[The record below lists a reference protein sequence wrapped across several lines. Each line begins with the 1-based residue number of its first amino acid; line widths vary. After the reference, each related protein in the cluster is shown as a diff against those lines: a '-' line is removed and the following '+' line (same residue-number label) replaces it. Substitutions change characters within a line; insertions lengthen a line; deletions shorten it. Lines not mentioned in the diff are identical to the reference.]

1 MNITVDLAPQPPIHR
16 REPIPVPITIHSAAL
31 VHRLPQLL
39 LIVAVL
45 ALAACHGGDDDGTS
59 KASAPVQI
67 ISVQLQRKPWRDGI
81 EALGTARANESVV
94 IAAKVNEAVKRVN
107 FDSGDYVEAGA
118 VLVDLSGRV
127 ELAELEEARAQFREA
142 QQQLERNQ
150 QLAARQL
157 IPASQLDAQ
166 RATRDATRARMD
178 AIRARLADRVIT
190 APFDGVLGLRQ
201 VSPGTLLRPGDPITT
216 LDDVS
221 LIKLDFTVPESFLSV
236 LKEGLQVQARSPA
249 WPDKDFVG
257 VVRSVDS
264 RVDPV
269 TRAVTVR
276 AEIPN
281 VERKLRP
288 GMLMTVLVQQEPRPA
303 LVLPEL
309 ALIQIGR
316 QAFVFRVREDNTV
329 EQVPV
334 SIGAR
339 RRGDVEISDGLSIGD
354 RVVVEGTVKL
364 RPGAS
369 VVEHAPT
376 PPAPAQP
383 AAADSQKG

>member
-1 MNITVDLAPQPPIHR
+1 MNRTFLGTRGCAGIALLAVLLSSGCSRGSGPEQGRATAPITV
-16 REPIPVPITIHSAAL
+16 VSTTVAL
-31 VHRLPQLL
+31 Q
-39 LIVAVL
+39 
-45 ALAACHGGDDDGTS
+45 
-59 KASAPVQI
+59 
-67 ISVQLQRKPWRDGI
+67 PWRDTI

-94 IAAKVNEAVKRVN
+94 VAAKVNETVQRVN

-118 VLVDLSGRV
+118 VLVDLSGRA
-127 ELAELEEARAQFREA
+127 ELAGLEEARAQFREA
-142 QQQLERNQ
+142 QQQLERSQ

-157 IPASQLDAQ
+157 IPASQIDTQ
-166 RATRDATRARMD
+166 RASRDATRARMD

-190 APFDGVLGLRQ
+190 APFDGVLGLRE
-201 VSPGTLLRPGDPITT
+201 VSPGSLLKPGDPIVT

-221 LIKLDFTVPESFLSV
+221 VIKLDFAVPESYLAS
-236 LKEGLQVQARSPA
+236 LKVGLQVKARSAA
-249 WPDKDFVG
+249 WADQEFEG
-257 VVRSVDS
+257 SVRSIDS

-276 AEIPN
+276 AEIAN

-288 GMLMTVLVQQEPRPA
+288 GMLMTVLLEQAPREA

-316 QAFVFRVREDNTV
+316 QAFVFRVGADGSV

-334 SIGAR
+334 TAGAR
-339 RRGDVEISDGLSIGD
+339 RRGEVEIIDGLIAGE

-364 RPGAS
+364 RPGAR
-369 VVEHAPT
+369 VVEHT
-376 PPAPAQP
+376 
-383 AAADSQKG
+383 AADAATGG

>member
-1 MNITVDLAPQPPIHR
+1 M
-16 REPIPVPITIHSAAL
+16 PITIHSAAL
-31 VHRLPQLL
+31 AHRLPQLL

-67 ISVQLQRKPWRDGI
+67 ISMQLERKPWRDGI

-94 IAAKVNEAVKRVN
+94 IAAKVNETVKRVN

-157 IPASQLDAQ
+157 IPASQIDTQ
-166 RATRDATRARMD
+166 RAARDATRARMD

-221 LIKLDFTVPESFLSV
+221 LIKLDFTVPESFIAV
-236 LKEGLQVQARSPA
+236 LKEGLQVQARSAA

-281 VERKLRP
+281 IERKLRP
-288 GMLMTVLVQQEPRPA
+288 GMLMTVLVQQEPRQA

-316 QAFVFRVREDNTV
+316 QAFVFRVRDDNTV

-334 SIGAR
+334 NIGAR
-339 RRGDVEISDGLSIGD
+339 RRGDVEISNGLSIGD

-369 VVEHAPT
+369 VVEHAP
-376 PPAPAQP
+376 APATPALP
-383 AAADSQKG
+383 AAADSQRG

>member
-1 MNITVDLAPQPPIHR
+1 MP
-16 REPIPVPITIHSAAL
+16 EPISVKPAARAL
-31 VHRLPQLL
+31 LRLL
-39 LIVAVL
+39 LIAAVL
-45 ALAACHGGDDDGTS
+45 SLAACQGSREVDQG
-59 KASAPVQI
+59 KANAPVQVV
-67 ISVQLQRKPWRDGI
+67 SMVMQRKPWRDGI

-107 FDSGDYVEAGA
+107 FDSGDFVEAGA

-127 ELAELEEARAQFREA
+127 ELAELEEARAQFRDA

-157 IPASQLDAQ
+157 IPASQIDAQ
-166 RATRDATRARMD
+166 RATRDSARARMD

-221 LIKLDFTVPESFLSV
+221 LIKLDFTVPEAFLAV
-236 LKEGLQVQARSPA
+236 LKEGLQVQARSAA
-249 WPDKDFVG
+249 WPGHEFVG
-257 VVRSVDS
+257 AVRSVDS

-288 GMLMTVLVQQEPRPA
+288 GMLMTVLVQQEPRQA

-316 QAFVFRVREDNTV
+316 QAFVFRVRDDGTV

-334 SIGAR
+334 RVGAR
-339 RRGDVEISDGLSIGD
+339 RRGDVEISEGLAEGE

-364 RPGAS
+364 RPGAR
-369 VVEHAPT
+369 VVEHAPI
-376 PPAPAQP
+376 PAIPAAPA
-383 AAADSQKG
+383 ATDSAGG

>member
-1 MNITVDLAPQPPIHR
+1 MSPNFFPASARGAVVVLVMSVLASCSHDDG
-16 REPIPVPITIHSAAL
+16 AAKG
-31 VHRLPQLL
+31 RGNAP
-39 LIVAVL
+39 VAVVS
-45 ALAACHGGDDDGTS
+45 TVV
-59 KASAPVQI
+59 ASV
-67 ISVQLQRKPWRDGI
+67 PWRDSI

-94 IAAKVNEAVKRVN
+94 VAAKVNETVQRVN

-118 VLVDLSGRV
+118 VLVDLSGRA
-127 ELAELEEARAQFREA
+127 ELAGLEEARAQFREA
-142 QQQLERNQ
+142 QQQLERSQ

-157 IPASQLDAQ
+157 IPASQIDTQ
-166 RATRDATRARMD
+166 RASRDAARARMD

-201 VSPGTLLRPGDPITT
+201 VSPGELLKPGDPIVT

-221 LIKLDFTVPESFLSV
+221 VIKLDFAVPEAFLAS
-236 LKEGLQVQARSPA
+236 LKVGLLVKARSAA
-249 WPDKDFVG
+249 WADQEFEG
-257 VVRSVDS
+257 SVRSIDS

-276 AEIPN
+276 AEIAN

-288 GMLMTVLVQQEPRPA
+288 GMLMTVLLEQAPRQT

-316 QAFVFRVREDNTV
+316 QAFVFRVGADAAV
-329 EQVPV
+329 AQVPV
-334 SIGAR
+334 SVGAR
-339 RRGDVEISDGLSIGD
+339 RRGEVEIVEGLTAGD

-369 VVEHAPT
+369 VVEHT
-376 PPAPAQP
+376 APAV
-383 AAADSQKG
+383 STGG

>member
-1 MNITVDLAPQPPIHR
+1 MFPNSVSCVRI
-16 REPIPVPITIHSAAL
+16 AL
-31 VHRLPQLL
+31 RLSLVA
-39 LIVAVL
+39 IVL
-45 ALAACHGGDDDGTS
+45 SLAACQGGSDAGKG
-59 KASAPVQI
+59 KANAPVQI
-67 ISVQLQRKPWRDGI
+67 ISMQLERKPWRDGI

-94 IAAKVNEAVKRVN
+94 IAAKVNETVKRVN

-157 IPASQLDAQ
+157 IPASQIDTQ
-166 RATRDATRARMD
+166 RAARDAARARMD

-236 LKEGLQVQARSPA
+236 LKEGLPVQARSAA
-249 WPDKDFVG
+249 WPDRDFVG

-316 QAFVFRVREDNTV
+316 QAFVFRVREGNTV

-339 RRGDVEISDGLSIGD
+339 RRGDVEIVEGLAAGD

-369 VVEHAPT
+369 VVEHAPAT
-376 PPAPAQP
+376 PALPVTT
-383 AAADSQKG
+383 DSPGG

>member
-1 MNITVDLAPQPPIHR
+1 MSKPLNGVAF
-16 REPIPVPITIHSAAL
+16 A
-31 VHRLPQLL
+31 HRLARGLL
-39 LIVAVL
+39 FAAVL
-45 ALAACHGGDDDGTS
+45 ALAACRGGDADDKGN
-59 KASAPVQI
+59 AAAPVQV
-67 ISVQLQRKPWRDGI
+67 ISVQLERKPWRDGI

-166 RATRDATRARMD
+166 RATRDSTRARMD

-201 VSPGTLLRPGDPITT
+201 VSPGTLLRPGDPIAT

-221 LIKLDFTVPESFLSV
+221 LIKLDFTVPEAFLAV
-236 LKEGLQVQARSPA
+236 LKEGLQVQARSAA
-249 WPDKDFVG
+249 WPDQDFLG

-288 GMLMTVLVQQEPRPA
+288 GMLMTVLVQQEPRQA

-316 QAFVFRVREDNTV
+316 QAFVFRVRDDATV
-329 EQVPV
+329 EQAPV
-334 SIGAR
+334 RVGAR
-339 RRGDVEISDGLSIGD
+339 RRGDVEIIEGLAPGD

-364 RPGAS
+364 RPGAR
-369 VVEHAPT
+369 VVEHAPI
-376 PPAPAQP
+376 PALPAAP
-383 AAADSQKG
+383 AAADSAGG

>member
-1 MNITVDLAPQPPIHR
+1 M
-16 REPIPVPITIHSAAL
+16 PVPMPLNPAVSARVAL
-31 VHRLPQLL
+31 RFLW
-39 LIVAVL
+39 VAGVL
-45 ALAACHGGDDDGTS
+45 SLAACRGGSDDVKG
-59 KASAPVQI
+59 KANAPVQI
-67 ISVQLQRKPWRDGI
+67 ISVKLERKPWRDGI

-94 IAAKVNEAVKRVN
+94 IAAKVNETVKRVN

-142 QQQLERNQ
+142 EQQLERSQ

-157 IPASQLDAQ
+157 IPASQIDTQ
-166 RATRDATRARMD
+166 RAARDAARARMD

-201 VSPGTLLRPGDPITT
+201 VSPGTLLRPGDPIAT

-221 LIKLDFTVPESFLSV
+221 LIKLDFTVPEAFLSV
-236 LKEGLQVQARSPA
+236 LKEGLQVQARSAA
-249 WPDKDFVG
+249 WPDQDFVG

-264 RVDPV
+264 RVDPA

-288 GMLMTVLVQQEPRPA
+288 GMLMTVLVQQPPRPA

-316 QAFVFRVREDNTV
+316 QAFVFRVRDDNTV

-339 RRGDVEISDGLSIGD
+339 RRGDVEIVDGLAVGD

-364 RPGAS
+364 RPGVS
-369 VVEHAPT
+369 VVEHAAATPT
-376 PPAPAQP
+376 LPV
-383 AAADSQKG
+383 ADGGQGG